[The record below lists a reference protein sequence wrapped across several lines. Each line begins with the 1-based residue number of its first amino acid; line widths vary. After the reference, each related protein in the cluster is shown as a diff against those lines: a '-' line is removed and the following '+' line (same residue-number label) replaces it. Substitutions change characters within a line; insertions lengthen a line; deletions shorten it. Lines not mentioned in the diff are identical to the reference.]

1 MLTMKQRIALT
12 KVVKKRYQKAG
23 KKEKT
28 KILSEMVANCGYN
41 RSYARRILGSLK
53 IARKMD
59 RKGRNGKKGR
69 KYSPRGRKYDASV
82 FYPLRTL
89 WLAADGICGQRLQPF
104 IPELLEVLE
113 KKKEIEVNKAVR
125 RKLLS
130 VGSATID
137 RMLSAIKRQ
146 YKLKG
151 KATTKPGTL
160 LRSTIPIRIFSDWNE
175 EKPGFMETDLVAFCG
190 ESVKGDYVNGLLL
203 TDIAT
208 GWVSLEAVMGKAQV
222 RVHQAVDNV
231 RERLPFLLLG
241 LDSDNGTEFINWLLK
256 RYCDEKQITFT
267 RIRPYRK
274 NDNCFVEQ
282 KNYTVLRRFLGYAR
296 YDTEEQLKI
305 IKEILELVEPYVNF
319 FQPSMKLTKKERI
332 GAKTRKKH
340 DLAKTPYRRLLNSG
354 ILTEEKKKELSEI
367 YDSLNPL
374 EMKRKI
380 NKLTEKLNKTIVTKI
395 HDLTNMSSVT

>member
-28 KILSEMVANCGYN
+28 KILSELVANCGYN

-53 IARKMD
+53 RERKMD
-59 RKGRNGKKGR
+59 RKGRNGKKLK
-69 KYSPRGRKYDASV
+69 KYSPRQRKYDASV

-89 WLAADGICGQRLQPF
+89 WLAADGICSQRLKPF
-104 IPELLEVLE
+104 IPELLAVLE
-113 KKKEIEVNKAVR
+113 KNKEIKVNKTVR

-137 RMLSAIKRQ
+137 RMLSAVKRQ

-151 KATTKPGTL
+151 RATTKPGTL
-160 LRSTIPIRIFSDWNE
+160 LRSTIPIRIFSDWDE
-175 EKPGFMETDLVAFCG
+175 KKPGFMEADLVAFCG
-190 ESVKGDYVNGLLL
+190 ESVKGDYVNGLDL
-203 TDIAT
+203 TDVAI
-208 GWVSLEAVMGKAQV
+208 GWISLEAVMGKAQV
-222 RVHQAVDNV
+222 RVHQAVDNI
-231 RERLPFLLLG
+231 RNRLPFPFLG
-241 LDSDNGTEFINWLLK
+241 LDSDNGTEFINNLLK

-305 IKEILELVEPYVNF
+305 IREILKLVELYVNF
-319 FQPSMKLTKKERI
+319 FQPSMKLTQKERI
-332 GAKTRKKH
+332 GAKTKKKH
-340 DLAKTPYRRLLNSG
+340 DTAKTPYRRLLNSG

-367 YDSLNPL
+367 YDNLNPL

-395 HDLTNMSSVT
+395 HDLMNMSSVT

>member
-1 MLTMKQRIALT
+1 MKQRIALT
-12 KVVKKRYQKAG
+12 KVVRRRYQKAG

-53 IARKMD
+53 TKRKID
-59 RKGRNGKKGR
+59 QRRRNGKQR
-69 KYSPRGRKYDASV
+69 RRYSPRERKYDASV

-104 IPELLEVLE
+104 IPELLAVLE
-113 KKKEIEVNKAVR
+113 KKKEIKVNKTVR

-137 RMLSAIKRQ
+137 RMLSGVKRQ

-151 KATTKPGTL
+151 RATTKPGTL

-175 EKPGFMETDLVAFCG
+175 QKPGFMETDLVAFCG
-190 ESVKGDYVNGLLL
+190 ESVKGDYINGFDL

-208 GWVSLEAVMGKAQV
+208 GWVCLEAIFGKAQT
-222 RVHQAVDNV
+222 RVHQAVNNA
-231 RERLPFLLLG
+231 RERLPFTLLG

-282 KNYTVLRRFLGYAR
+282 KNYTVLRRFLGYGR
-296 YDTEEQLKI
+296 YDTQEQLEI
-305 IKEILELVEPYVNF
+305 IREILKLVEPYVNF
-319 FQPSMKLTKKERI
+319 FQPSMKLTQKERV
-332 GAKTRKKH
+332 GAKTKKKH
-340 DLAKTPYRRLLNSG
+340 DAAKTPYRRLLNSG
-354 ILTEEKKKELSEI
+354 ILTGEKEKELSEI
-367 YDSLNPL
+367 YENLNPL

-395 HDLTNMSSVT
+395 HDLTNIGSVT

>member
-12 KVVKKRYQKAG
+12 KVVRKRYQKAG

-28 KILSEMVANCGYN
+28 KILSELVANCGYN

-53 IARKMD
+53 IKRKMD
-59 RKGRNGKKGR
+59 KKGRNGKVGR
-69 KYSPRGRKYDASV
+69 KYSPRSRKYDASV

-113 KKKEIEVNKAVR
+113 KKKEIKVNKIVR

-137 RMLSAIKRQ
+137 RMLSAVKRQ

-151 KATTKPGTL
+151 RATTKPGTL
-160 LRSTIPIRIFSDWNE
+160 LRSTIPIRMFSDWD
-175 EKPGFMETDLVAFCG
+175 EKKSGFMEADLVAFCG
-190 ESVKGDYVNGLLL
+190 ESVKGDYINGLDL
-203 TDIAT
+203 TDVAT
-208 GWVSLEAVMGKAQV
+208 GWICLEAVMGKAQV
-222 RVHQAVDNV
+222 RVHRAVDNA
-231 RERLPFLLLG
+231 RERLPFPLLG
-241 LDSDNGTEFINWLLK
+241 IDSDNGTEFINWLLK

-282 KNYTVLRRFLGYAR
+282 KNFTVFRRFLGYAR
-296 YDTEEQLKI
+296 YDTPEQLGI
-305 IKEILELVEPYVNF
+305 IREILKLVEPYVNF
-319 FQPSMKLTKKERI
+319 FQPSMKLTQKERV
-332 GAKTRKKH
+332 GAKTKKKH
-340 DLAKTPYRRLLNSG
+340 DIAKTPYRRLLNSG
-354 ILTEEKKKELSEI
+354 ILTEEKKKGLSEI
-367 YDSLNPL
+367 YDNLNPL

>member
-28 KILSEMVANCGYN
+28 KILSELVANCGYN

-53 IARKMD
+53 IERKMD
-59 RKGRNGKKGR
+59 RKGRNGKKLK
-69 KYSPRGRKYDASV
+69 KYSPRQRKYDASV

-89 WLAADGICGQRLQPF
+89 WLAADGICSQRLKPF
-104 IPELLEVLE
+104 IPELLAVLE
-113 KKKEIEVNKAVR
+113 KNKEIKVNKTVR

-137 RMLSAIKRQ
+137 RMLSAVKRQ

-151 KATTKPGTL
+151 RATTKPGTL
-160 LRSTIPIRIFSDWNE
+160 LRSTIPIRIFSDWDE
-175 EKPGFMETDLVAFCG
+175 KKPGFMEADLVAFCG
-190 ESVKGDYVNGLLL
+190 ESVKGDYVNGLDL
-203 TDIAT
+203 TDVAI
-208 GWVSLEAVMGKAQV
+208 GWISLEAVMGKAQV
-222 RVHQAVDNV
+222 RVHQAVDNI
-231 RERLPFLLLG
+231 RNRLPFLFLG
-241 LDSDNGTEFINWLLK
+241 LDSDNGTEFINNLLK

-305 IKEILELVEPYVNF
+305 IREILKLVELYVNF
-319 FQPSMKLTKKERI
+319 FQPSMKLTQKERI
-332 GAKTRKKH
+332 GAKTKKKH
-340 DLAKTPYRRLLNSG
+340 DTAKTPYRRLLNSG

-367 YDSLNPL
+367 YDNLNPL

-395 HDLTNMSSVT
+395 HDLMNMSSVT

>member
-28 KILSEMVANCGYN
+28 KILSELVANCGYN

-53 IARKMD
+53 RERKMD
-59 RKGRNGKKGR
+59 RKGRNGKKLK
-69 KYSPRGRKYDASV
+69 KYSPRQRKYDASV

-89 WLAADGICGQRLQPF
+89 WLAADGICSQRLKPF
-104 IPELLEVLE
+104 IPELLAVLE
-113 KKKEIEVNKAVR
+113 KNKEIKVNKTVR

-137 RMLSAIKRQ
+137 RMLSAVKRQ

-151 KATTKPGTL
+151 RATTKPGTL
-160 LRSTIPIRIFSDWNE
+160 LRSTIPIRIFSDWDE
-175 EKPGFMETDLVAFCG
+175 KKPGFMEADLVAFCG
-190 ESVKGDYVNGLLL
+190 ESVKGDYVNGLDL
-203 TDIAT
+203 TDVAI
-208 GWVSLEAVMGKAQV
+208 GWISLEAVMGKAQV
-222 RVHQAVDNV
+222 RVHQAVDNI
-231 RERLPFLLLG
+231 RNRLPFLFLG
-241 LDSDNGTEFINWLLK
+241 LDSDNGTEFINNLLK

-305 IKEILELVEPYVNF
+305 IREILKLVELYVNF
-319 FQPSMKLTKKERI
+319 FQPSMKLTQKKRI
-332 GAKTRKKH
+332 GAKTKKKH
-340 DLAKTPYRRLLNSG
+340 DTAKTPYRRLLNSG

-367 YDSLNPL
+367 YDNLNPL

-395 HDLTNMSSVT
+395 HDLMNMSSVT